1 MFYHRSPALAPSVT
15 AIQQHLGA
23 VEQELEKIGHIAR
36 RRGVDAASAAS
47 EQIGDTIS
55 SVLGN
60 MLERIG
66 GGGQAVRNEATR
78 FGNRAVDLGANYGNK
93 ALARVSAKVED
104 SPLITLGVAVGIGV
118 LIGAALLGSMNG
130 EDTSKRGRKRRH

>member
-1 MFYHRSPALAPSVT
+1 MFFHRSPSLAPSVT

-66 GGGQAVRNEATR
+66 GGGQAVRNEAAR

-93 ALARVSAKVED
+93 ALTRVSARVED

-118 LIGAALLGSMNG
+118 LIGAAFLGSMNG